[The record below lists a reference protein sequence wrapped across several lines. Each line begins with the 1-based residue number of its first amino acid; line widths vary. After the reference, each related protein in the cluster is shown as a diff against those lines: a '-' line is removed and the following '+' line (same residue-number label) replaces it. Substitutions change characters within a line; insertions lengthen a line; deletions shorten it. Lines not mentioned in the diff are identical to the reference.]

1 MKLPHVEQAI
11 IPQQKLTEYLLSPT
25 HRTGRSKAVFFVAFG
40 FTREAWGA
48 LADALRRHA
57 EEHDVSEIEDTPFG
71 TSYTV
76 EGAMATPDGC
86 AVQVRVV
93 WFIDS
98 GEALPRLVTAYP
110 LKGAVR

>member
-48 LADALRRHA
+48 LADMLRRHA
-57 EEHDVSEIEDTPFG
+57 EEHDVSYGLLVGGGRMF
-71 TSYTV
+71 
-76 EGAMATPDGC
+76 AWPD
-86 AVQVRVV
+86 V
-93 WFIDS
+93 FIFN
-98 GEALPRLVTAYP
+98 PI
-110 LKGAVR
+110 